1 MSTSVTTPAA
11 HGDAHAQVHTYQ
23 RYPTMLPISTIGMLL
38 FLMSELAL
46 FGSFFMYYG
55 YERIIENMQWPL
67 EPFHIPADETGINTA
82 ILVAS
87 SFTCELALISLMRR
101 RRRGLV
107 LWLVVTFVMGTIFLI
122 LQGVEYNTIGFT
134 PKDEAFGSIFF
145 SLTGLHG
152 FHVFVGLLLLLFCI
166 IRSIRGH
173 FSPEAHPGLLVS
185 ALYWHFVDVVWIILY
200 TVVYLLPD
208 LGGH

>member
-1 MSTSVTTPAA
+1 MSTVSATSPAA
-11 HGDAHAQVHTYQ
+11 HGDAHPQVHTYQ

-55 YERIIENMQWPL
+55 YERLLDDMTWPQ
-67 EPFHIPADETGINTA
+67 EPFHIPADATSINTA

-87 SFTCELALISLMRR
+87 SFTCELALIGLMRR
-101 RRRGLV
+101 RRGMLV
-107 LWLVVTFVMGTIFLI
+107 GWLIVTFLMGAVFLG
-122 LQGVEYNTIGFT
+122 LQGLEYAEIGFT
-134 PKDEAFGSIFF
+134 PKDGAFGSIFF

-173 FSPEAHPGLLVS
+173 FSPQAHPGLLVS
-185 ALYWHFVDVVWIILY
+185 VLYWHFVDVVWIILY

-208 LGGH
+208 L